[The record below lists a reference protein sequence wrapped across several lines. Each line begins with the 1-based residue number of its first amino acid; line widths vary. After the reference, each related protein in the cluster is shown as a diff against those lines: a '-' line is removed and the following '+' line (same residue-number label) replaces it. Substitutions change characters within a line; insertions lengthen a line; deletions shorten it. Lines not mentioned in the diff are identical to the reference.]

1 MSSLEEGL
9 GPPLLIIALGIFIIP
24 VIARR
29 VGIPTAAAEVL
40 FGVLL
45 GMVGR
50 YLLEDRLGLEFSL
63 GAGLEFMALLGLLI
77 LLFLAGLELD
87 FDRLEEAGPR
97 PLMLG
102 LSGYLLTLALIATG
116 AGWFFADEP
125 RVDFLFLALLLSAT
139 SIGIVVPVV
148 KEAGIS
154 RRSLGQDL
162 IITGAV
168 AEFVAIMGLA
178 TYALFL
184 REGSGSTLGYLQLG
198 FLPLLVLLFWLVY
211 RMANE
216 LMWRYPRAIS
226 TLFSGNDAPETGMR
240 TSLALMLLFAGL
252 AAALRQEALL
262 GAFLAGLLLSLLFR
276 RAELLE
282 QKLTAFGYGFFIP
295 IFFIWTGFQ
304 FDLADAGFDI
314 GDDPGAT
321 DVHLFSLELVAYE
334 EYLEEGAVA
343 VQLGNAFNDNG
354 HRLSDTAYLLMEP
367 QARWKLMDQGNEYHL
382 VVSEGQVKVSMV
394 EEPVPELDY
403 RLVAIP
409 LALVL
414 LLLMLG
420 SKMAAGGLLAL
431 DHGPR
436 EALAGGALIGAN
448 LAVAVAGVE
457 IGIEVEALPES
468 LRSPV
473 ILTALLSTLIGPL
486 VFGWLNPALP
496 GEKDPRAD
504 NKTDTK
510 ANNKANH
517 EANNK
522 ADNMTSNKAT
532 SEQL

>member
-1 MSSLEEGL
+1 MSGLEEGL
-9 GPPLLIIALGIFIIP
+9 GPPLLVIALGIFIIP

-50 YLLEDRLGLEFSL
+50 YLLEDQLGLEFSL
-63 GAGLEFMALLGLLI
+63 GAGLEFMALMGLLI

-87 FDRLEEAGPR
+87 FDRLEDAGPR

-125 RVDFLFLALLLSAT
+125 SVDSLFLALLLSAT

-154 RRSLGQDL
+154 RKTLGQDL

-178 TYALFL
+178 AYALFL
-184 REGSGSTLGYLQLG
+184 REGSGSTMGYLQLG
-198 FLPLLVLLFWLVY
+198 FLPLLALLFWLVY
-211 RMANE
+211 RLANE
-216 LMWRYPRAIS
+216 MMWHYPRAIS
-226 TLFSGNDAPETGMR
+226 RLFSGHDAPETGMR

-304 FDLADAGFDI
+304 FDLADAGFDL
-314 GDDPGAT
+314 GDDPEDT
-321 DVHLFSLELVAYE
+321 ETHLFSLELVVYE
-334 EYLEEGAVA
+334 EHLKAGAVA
-343 VQLGNAFNDNG
+343 DDLGNAFNDNG
-354 HRLSDTAYLLMEP
+354 HGLSDTAYLL
-367 QARWKLMDQGNEYHL
+367 QDSQTRWKLLDQGNEYHL
-382 VVSEGQVKVSMV
+382 TVVGQDIRISIV
-394 EEPVPELDY
+394 EEPMPGLDY
-403 RLVAIP
+403 RMAAIP

-414 LLLMLG
+414 LILMLG
-420 SKMAAGGLLAL
+420 SKLIAGGLFAL
-431 DHGPR
+431 DHGAKK
-436 EALAGGALIGAN
+436 ALAGGALIGAN

-457 IGIEVEALPES
+457 IGIEAGALPEN

-486 VFGWLNPALP
+486 VFGWFH
-496 GEKDPRAD
+496 PRPTD
-504 NKTDTK
+504 DEGQGGDDKTVP
-510 ANNKANH
+510 
-517 EANNK
+517 
-522 ADNMTSNKAT
+522 
-532 SEQL
+532 EQP

>member
-1 MSSLEEGL
+1 MSGLEEGL
-9 GPPLLIIALGIFIIP
+9 GPPLLIIAMGIFIIP

-63 GAGLEFMALLGLLI
+63 GAGLEFMALMGLLI

-87 FDRLEEAGPR
+87 FDRLEDAGPR

-102 LSGYLLTLALIATG
+102 LSGYLLTLALIAV
-116 AGWFFADEP
+116 AADWLFEQEP
-125 RVDFLFLALLLSAT
+125 SVDTLFLALLLSAT

-148 KEAGIS
+148 KEAGIA
-154 RRSLGQDL
+154 RKTLGQDL

-168 AEFVAIMGLA
+168 AEFVAILGLA

-184 REGSGSTLGYLQLG
+184 RENSGNALGYLQLG

-211 RMANE
+211 RLANE

-226 TLFSGNDAPETGMR
+226 RLFAGDDAPETGMR
-240 TSLALMLLFAGL
+240 TSMALMLLFAGL

-304 FDLADAGFDI
+304 FDLADAGFDL
-314 GDDPGAT
+314 GDDAGDT
-321 DVHLFSLELVAYE
+321 DNPLFSLELVVYE
-334 EYLEEGAVA
+334 EHLEQGAVA
-343 VQLGNAFNDNG
+343 PELGNAFNDNG
-354 HRLSDTAYLLMEP
+354 HGLSDTAYLL
-367 QARWKLMDQGNEYHL
+367 QDSQTRWKLLDGSLEYHL
-382 VVSEGQVKVSMV
+382 TVDAGQIRVSEIEKPAPG
-394 EEPVPELDY
+394 LDY
-403 RLVAIP
+403 RLAAIP
-409 LALVL
+409 LALL
-414 LLLMLG
+414 LLVLMLG
-420 SKMAAGGLLAL
+420 SKLAAGALLAL
-431 DHGPR
+431 DHSPTK
-436 EALAGGALIGAN
+436 ALAGGALIGAN

-457 IGIEVEALPES
+457 IGIDVGALPEN

-473 ILTALLSTLIGPL
+473 ILTALLSALIGPL
-486 VFGWLNPALP
+486 MFGWANPRP
-496 GEKDPRAD
+496 PQGEAD
-504 NKTDTK
+504 VTESGAPTDTR
-510 ANNKANH
+510 
-517 EANNK
+517 
-522 ADNMTSNKAT
+522 
-532 SEQL
+532 